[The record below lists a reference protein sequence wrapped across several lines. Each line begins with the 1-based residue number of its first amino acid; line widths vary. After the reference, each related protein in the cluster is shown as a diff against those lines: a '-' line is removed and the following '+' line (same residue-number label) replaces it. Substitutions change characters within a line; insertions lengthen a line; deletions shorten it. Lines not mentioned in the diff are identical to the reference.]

1 MQMSRKLKVK
11 IAAIV
16 IAAVASIFVMGVL
29 LSGMQGELTRANYDA
44 EMGAEAEQLSTLLA
58 EADDENA
65 QNKETYDAIY
75 QSKAQSISFI
85 AANDAGFE
93 ATDAKMREY
102 QELLEVDNVL
112 TVSVDGTV
120 LAQAAETRADFSAA
134 RFNYLRE
141 SLSTGEP
148 SRAVEINLPEQEWR
162 TRYYAA
168 RIDDATMV
176 VIEQDP
182 SELYDLIEST
192 GSTASVLKN
201 VQIGQDGYVFS
212 LSAQTYVIEYH
223 PDEALVGADALDAG
237 IDAGDLEDG
246 FTGWMTLAGQRI
258 YARVCLIGD
267 TYYVEAVPAAD
278 MNASGDLTVGVILFV
293 FAVVAASVALYG
305 IFVLRADERD
315 GQDGEDELRISST
328 LRVNRR
334 IASRAAVLSAV
345 GFLAV
350 IVISFYM
357 QTLFALSSQSLTLTE
372 RVDQVASTI
381 ERSQDRAEELEGQ
394 YNERYLS
401 KARVAAYVL
410 DQNPALAN
418 RAKLQEL
425 ADALQIQY
433 LFTFDINGTMTATNS
448 NFTNFVLS
456 EDPEDQSYEFRKL
469 LQGVDSV
476 VQPAGPDEVS
486 GEMRQYIGVTTHD
499 ASGTVNGFVQLG
511 IRPTRLETVLESVQ
525 IDHVLDGV
533 QVGVDGFAFAVNK
546 SDGTFAYY
554 PNENMVGKLATDC
567 GMTEAQL
574 KDGYSDYV
582 TINGEQLYAASAET
596 SDYYVFAA
604 GSDGALMAERGPLT
618 AATGAIALVCL
629 AVLFCLM
636 VFEPSATVSQ
646 AVEKGE
652 DAAQEDGRPRMVD
665 VTVGGRTMKTVSA
678 ASRWFRRSFDWND
691 MTPEQKLGRVLR
703 WFVGAGVILVCLAV
717 VFKDAIF
724 ERGSIF
730 AYILG
735 GSWQHG
741 LNIFAIT
748 ASIMFACLFLT
759 IAEILQKVLMLISRV
774 VEARGV
780 TMCRLASSIVKYA
793 SVIGILYWCLALL
806 GVDTATLLASAGL
819 LTFAV
824 SLGAKDIVTDIIS
837 GLFIIFEGEFRVGD
851 IIQVSGQRGTVMEI
865 GVRTTKINDGSGNV
879 LVLRNSNISNV
890 VNMTKEHSF
899 AAVEVGIEYGESL
912 ERVEN
917 VLAKEF
923 PNIKRRLPAIID
935 GPFYKGVT
943 MLADNS
949 VNIKIVAECAE
960 KDRSGLTNDLN
971 REIKLLFDKYD
982 ISIPYPQVVVN
993 QPTVFKKATYAEK
1006 LAADRFNAEQKEAL
1020 RDLADEDED
1029 FDDSNDSERR

>member
-1 MQMSRKLKVK
+1 MQMSRSLKVK

-16 IAAVASIFVMGVL
+16 LAAVASIVVMGVL
-29 LSGMQGELTRANYDA
+29 LTNMQGALTRANYDA
-44 EMGAEAEQLSTLLA
+44 EMAEEAKQLSVLLD
-58 EADDENA
+58 EATEENA

-75 QSKAQSISFI
+75 QSKAQSISFM
-85 AANDAGFE
+85 AANGTGFE

-102 QELLEVDNVL
+102 QELLDVDNVL
-112 TVSVDGTV
+112 VARADGTV
-120 LAQAAETRADFSAA
+120 VAKAAESRADFAAA

-141 SLSTGEP
+141 SISTGEP
-148 SRAVEINLPEQEWR
+148 SRAVEIDLPDEGWN

-168 RIDDATMV
+168 RIDDETMV

-182 SELYDLIEST
+182 VELHELLDST

-201 VQIGQDGYVFS
+201 IQIGQDGYVFA

-223 PDEALVGADALDAG
+223 PNERLVGADALDAG
-237 IDAGDLEDG
+237 IRVGNLEDG
-246 FTGWMTLAGQRI
+246 YTGWMRLDGQEI
-258 YARVCLIGD
+258 YGRVCHIDD

-278 MNASGDLTVGVILFV
+278 MNASGAVTVGVILFV
-293 FAVVAASVALYG
+293 FSVVAASMALYG
-305 IFVLRADERD
+305 IFVLREDERS
-315 GQDGEDELRISST
+315 GHSEENLRT
-328 LRVNRR
+328 FAGARVNRR

-350 IVISFYM
+350 VIISFYM

-381 ERSQDRAEELEGQ
+381 ERSQDRAEELESQ

-410 DQNPALAN
+410 DRNPGLAT
-418 RAKLQEL
+418 REKLQEL
-425 ADALQIQY
+425 ADVLQIQY
-433 LFTFDINGTMTATNS
+433 LFTFDLAGTMTATNS

-456 EDPEDQSYEFRKL
+456 EDPEDQSYDFRKL
-469 LQGVDSV
+469 LQGVDYV
-476 VQPAGPDEVS
+476 VQEAGPDEVS
-486 GEMRQYIGVTTHD
+486 GELRQYIGVTTHD
-499 ASGTVNGFVQLG
+499 ESGTVNGFVQLG
-511 IRPTRLETVLESVQ
+511 IRPTRLETLLESVK
-525 IDHVLDGV
+525 IENVLDGV
-533 QVGVDGFAFAVNK
+533 QVGVDGFAFAVSK
-546 SDGTFAYY
+546 ADGTFAYY
-554 PNENMVGKLATDC
+554 PNENTVGKLATDC
-567 GMTEAQL
+567 GMTEDEL
-574 KDGYSDYV
+574 RDGYSDYITV
-582 TINGEQLYAASAET
+582 NGEELYAASAET

-604 GSDGALMAERGPLT
+604 GPDGALMAERGPLT
-618 AATGAIALVCL
+618 MATGGVALVCF
-629 AVLFCLM
+629 VVIFGLM
-636 VFEPSATVSQ
+636 VLEPLPKQ
-646 AVEKGE
+646 VEGE
-652 DAAQEDGRPRMVD
+652 RGAEKDEKVDGRAHMVD
-665 VTVGGRTMKTVSA
+665 VTVGGRTMRTVSA
-678 ASRWFRRSFDWND
+678 ASRWFHRSFNWYE
-691 MTPEQKLGRVLR
+691 MSPEQKLGTVLR
-703 WFVGAGVILVCLAV
+703 WFVGAAVIIVCLAV
-717 VFKDAIF
+717 IFKDAIF

-735 GSWQHG
+735 GNWQHG
-741 LNIFAIT
+741 LNIFAVT
-748 ASIMFACLFLT
+748 ASIMFACV
-759 IAEILQKVLMLISRV
+759 IATVAAILQKVLMLVARV

-780 TMCRLASSIVKYA
+780 TMCRLIASVVKYA
-793 SVIGILYWCLALL
+793 SVICALYWCLALL

-865 GVRTTKINDGSGNV
+865 GVRTTKINDGSGNI

-890 VNMTKEHSF
+890 VNMTKEHSY

-917 VLAKEF
+917 ILSKEF

-960 KDRSGLTNDLN
+960 KDRMPLTNDLN

-982 ISIPYPQVVVN
+982 ISIPFPQVVVN
-993 QPTVFKKATYAEK
+993 QPIEFKKATYAEK
-1006 LAADRFNAEQKEAL
+1006 LAADKFNAEQKEAIKNMV
-1020 RDLADEDED
+1020 DEDED
-1029 FDDSNDSERR
+1029 FDDFNDSDRR

>member
-1 MQMSRKLKVK
+1 MRMSRNLKIK

-16 IAAVASIFVMGVL
+16 AAALASIVVMGVL

-44 EMGAEAEQLSTLLA
+44 EMEAEAEQLSALLA
-58 EADDENA
+58 EAEDENA
-65 QNKETYDAIY
+65 QNKETFDAIY
-75 QSKAQSISFI
+75 QSKAQSVSFM
-85 AANDAGFE
+85 ADNDAGFE

-102 QELLEVDNVL
+102 QELLGVDNVL
-112 TVSVDGTV
+112 TVRADGTV
-120 LAQAAETRADFSAA
+120 VAKAADTRADFASS

-141 SLSTGEP
+141 SLSTGAP
-148 SRAVEINLPEQEWR
+148 SRAVEVSLPDRDWH

-168 RIDDATMV
+168 RIDDETMV

-182 SELYDLIEST
+182 AELYDLVEST
-192 GSTASVLKN
+192 GSTASVLRN
-201 VQIGQDGYVFS
+201 IQIGQDGYVFA

-223 PDEALVGADALDAG
+223 PNDGLVGADALDAG
-237 IDAGDLEDG
+237 MDAGDLEDG
-246 FTGWMTLAGQRI
+246 FTGWMQLGGERL
-258 YARVCLIGD
+258 YGHVCLIDG

-278 MNASGDLTVGVILFV
+278 MNASGDITVGVILFV

-305 IFVLRADERD
+305 IFVLREDERE
-315 GQDGEDELRISST
+315 GHGGEGRAEPSGS

-334 IASRAAVLSAV
+334 IASRAAVLSV
-345 GFLAV
+345 IGFFAV

-381 ERSQDRAEELEGQ
+381 ERSQDRAAELEDQ

-401 KARVAAYVL
+401 KAQVAAYIL
-410 DQNPALAN
+410 DHNPGLAN
-418 RAKLQEL
+418 REKLQEL

-433 LFTFDINGTMTATNS
+433 LFTFDISGAMTATNS
-448 NFTNFVLS
+448 SFTNFTLS
-456 EDPEDQSYEFRKL
+456 EDQSYEFRKL
-469 LQGVDSV
+469 LQGVDSF

-499 ASGTVNGFVQLG
+499 ESGTVNGFVQLG
-511 IRPTRLETVLESVQ
+511 IHPTRLETLLESVQ
-525 IDHVLDGV
+525 IENVLDGV
-533 QVGVDGFAFAVNK
+533 QVGVGGFAFAVNK
-546 SDGTFAYY
+546 ADDTFAYY
-554 PNENMVGKLATDC
+554 PDDNMIGKPVTEC
-567 GMTEAQL
+567 GMSETQL
-574 KDGYSDYV
+574 KDGYSDYI

-604 GSDGALMAERGPLT
+604 SPDGALMAERGPLT
-618 AATGAIALVCL
+618 AATGGIALVCL
-629 AVLFCLM
+629 AILYCLT
-636 VFEPSATVSQ
+636 VCEPAAGAKGRAASAEPD
-646 AVEKGE
+646 EKGE
-652 DAAQEDGRPRMVD
+652 GRPRMVD

-678 ASRWFRRSFDWND
+678 ASRWFRRSLEWND
-691 MTPEQKLGRVLR
+691 MTPEQKLGCVLR
-703 WFVGAGVILVCLAV
+703 WFAGAAVILVCLAV

-730 AYILG
+730 SYILG

-741 LNIFAIT
+741 LNIFAVT
-748 ASIMFACLFLT
+748 AAIMFACLLLT
-759 IAEILQKVLMLISRV
+759 VTEIIQKILMLVSRV

-851 IIQVSGQRGTVMEI
+851 IIQVGGQRGTVMEI
-865 GVRTTKINDGSGNV
+865 GVRTTKINDGNGNV

-890 VNMTKEHSF
+890 VNMTKEHSYSS
-899 AAVEVGIEYGESL
+899 VEVGIEYGESL
-912 ERVEN
+912 ERVESI
-917 VLAKEF
+917 LAKEL

-949 VNIKIVAECAE
+949 VNIKIVAECSE
-960 KDRSGLTNDLN
+960 KDRSSLTNDLN
-971 REIKLLFDKYD
+971 REMKLLFDRYD
-982 ISIPYPQVVVN
+982 ISIPFPQVVVN
-993 QPTVFKKATYAEK
+993 QPTVFKKATFAEK
-1006 LAADRFNAEQKEAL
+1006 MAADKFNSEQKEAIKNM
-1020 RDLADEDED
+1020 ADEDED
-1029 FDDSNDSERR
+1029 FDESNDSDRR